1 LNIVSPATPWWTWV
15 LKVHVAMEGVISDVG
30 GGGGDDP
37 RVDLSEPTASAAKKK
52 SLCSDS
58 QFIRLLE

>member
-30 GGGGDDP
+30 GGGAMI
-37 RVDLSEPTASAAKKK
+37 RALTSASAAKKK
-52 SLCSDS
+52 SLYSDS